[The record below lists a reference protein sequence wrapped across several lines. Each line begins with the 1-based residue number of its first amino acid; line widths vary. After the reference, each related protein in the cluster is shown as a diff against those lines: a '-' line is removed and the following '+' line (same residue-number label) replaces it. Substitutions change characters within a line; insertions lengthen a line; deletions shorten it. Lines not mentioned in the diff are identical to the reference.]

1 LAGYLLGLEGFL
13 FFFGI
18 HADIFLLLMG
28 VALATLFFAVRTT
41 FRIRPANPFL
51 IVLGGSA
58 PLFAVLGLDNIFY
71 VYRPLV
77 LPHPVIVR
85 LATAF
90 GGLYC
95 VIAAEKHG
103 NRLPSKIYLIFSL
116 PYPYGPRRNCSTRV
130 RGYEKTTD
138 SCFLWNIGALCIIKP
153 ARGRT
158 GLPFACSTASETE
171 LIFIKYRW
179 NTRSFFS
186 AHQCHE

>member
-1 LAGYLLGLEGFL
+1 MEARAFLQYFLVGLFILLLGLAGYLLGLEGFL

-18 HADIFLLLMG
+18 HAHIFLLLMG

-85 LATAF
+85 LTTAF

-95 VIAAEKHG
+95 VIAAVG
-103 NRLPSKIYLIFSL
+103 YLCH
-116 PYPYGPRRNCSTRV
+116 RKTR
-130 RGYEKTTD
+130 
-138 SCFLWNIGALCIIKP
+138 
-153 ARGRT
+153 
-158 GLPFACSTASETE
+158 
-171 LIFIKYRW
+171 
-179 NTRSFFS
+179 
-186 AHQCHE
+186 